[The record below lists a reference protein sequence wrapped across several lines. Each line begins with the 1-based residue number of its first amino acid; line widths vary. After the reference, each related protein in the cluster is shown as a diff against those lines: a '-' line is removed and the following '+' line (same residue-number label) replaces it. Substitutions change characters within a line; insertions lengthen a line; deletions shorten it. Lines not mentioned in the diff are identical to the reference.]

1 METVILP
8 ISRQFHC
15 YVDNSSAAFFLPLKG
30 KKKFLPFAQ
39 RLEVFSPGRPDGFG
53 LIDGKPF

>member
-8 ISRQFHC
+8 ISRRFHR
-15 YVDNSSAAFFLPLKG
+15 YVDNSSAAFFLPHKG

-39 RLEVFSPGRPDGFG
+39 RSEILSPGRPDCFG
-53 LIDGKPF
+53 LINGKPF